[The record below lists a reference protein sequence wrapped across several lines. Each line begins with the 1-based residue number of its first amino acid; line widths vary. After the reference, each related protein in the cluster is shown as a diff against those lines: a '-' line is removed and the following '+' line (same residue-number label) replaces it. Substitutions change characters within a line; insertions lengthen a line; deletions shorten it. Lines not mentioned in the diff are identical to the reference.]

1 MSRYTCEECVEGLEW
16 VEAYL
21 EDPIMVAEYVLYL
34 EQNFCIPEW
43 THCKEWTVRDFP
55 VLHDMAMEKFFI
67 PREICMNQPVCGGGT
82 TPDQLF

>member
-1 MSRYTCEECVEGLEW
+1 MEGLEW
-16 VEAYL
+16 VEAYM
-21 EDPIMVAEYVLYL
+21 EDPIMVAEFTVYL

-55 VLHDMAMEKFFI
+55 LLHDMAMEKFFI
-67 PREICMNQPVCGGGT
+67 PTEICNYQDVCAPPT